1 MLCSSVQLINVEY
14 AYERSVYVCVCVST
28 LYNKF
33 IHHVSVHVVKY
44 LYHFR
49 VLVIYVKCSNL
60 RVNVGEIERERERDS
75 DIYKS
80 DINVL
85 SGKLRVDK

>member
-1 MLCSSVQLINVEY
+1 MLREGFSNVYTDNMLCSSVQLINVEY

-33 IHHVSVHVVKY
+33 IHHVSVHVKY

-49 VLVIYVKCSNL
+49 VLAIYVKCSNL
-60 RVNVGEIERERERDS
+60 RVNVGEIERERETAIS
-75 DIYKS
+75 IKA
-80 DINVL
+80 I
-85 SGKLRVDK
+85 

>member
-1 MLCSSVQLINVEY
+1 
-14 AYERSVYVCVCVST
+14 
-28 LYNKF
+28 
-33 IHHVSVHVVKY
+33 
-44 LYHFR
+44 
-49 VLVIYVKCSNL
+49 
-60 RVNVGEIERERERDS
+60 VNVGEIERERERERERDS